1 MKGRLNMNKHNQYSE
16 KRKNSY
22 QSHDFSH
29 DLQSVMKKERHTL
42 LFLPILFLAL
52 LLTVFIVWSYFSDL
66 EEIIRG
72 QGTIIPSSR
81 EQVIQSID
89 PGNIEEMFVKEGDI
103 VEKGQILLKLD
114 DARSMAILRE
124 SQAKV
129 QNLEAIYI
137 RLYSESRN
145 EEPDFSTV
153 NDQKLV
159 EREINAFNAK
169 KRQRD
174 EAIAGL
180 TQSKNLLD
188 REIAIT
194 RPLAKEG
201 LVSHVEV
208 LRMERQSVELATQIN
223 ERENNYIAEANEEL
237 IRVGS
242 ELAQAKENM
251 RMREDHVIR
260 SEIHAPVRGIVKNIK
275 ITTVGGVVNTGQDIL
290 EIIPLDDK
298 LMVEAY
304 IRPQDVAFLRPEMP
318 AVVKITAYDY
328 AIYGGL
334 KGTVKLISPDTLSN
348 DAQRNEL
355 KLNQEETFYR
365 IIVETETN
373 YLLDKNNNKMDII
386 PGMIASVDIKTGEKS
401 VFDYLIKPITRM
413 KQALT
418 ER

>member
-1 MKGRLNMNKHNQYSE
+1 MKGRLNMNKHKKSSE
-16 KRKNSY
+16 RSKNSY

-52 LLTVFIVWSYFSDL
+52 LLTVFIIWAYFSDL

-114 DARSMAILRE
+114 DARSMAVLRE

-159 EREINAFNAK
+159 EREMNAFNAK

-180 TQSKNLLD
+180 RQSKNLLD

-201 LVSHVEV
+201 LVSHVEL
-208 LRMERQSVELATQIN
+208 LRMEIQSVELATQIN

-251 RMREDHVIR
+251 GMREDHVIR

-348 DAQRNEL
+348 NNQRNDL

>member
-1 MKGRLNMNKHNQYSE
+1 MNKHKQSSE
-16 KRKNSY
+16 KSKNSY

-52 LLTVFIVWSYFSDL
+52 LLTVFIIWAYFSDL

-114 DARSMAILRE
+114 DARSMAVLRE

-145 EEPDFSTV
+145 EEPDFSAV

-159 EREINAFNAK
+159 EREMNAFNAK

-180 TQSKNLLD
+180 RQSKNLLD

-201 LVSHVEV
+201 LVSHVEL

-251 RMREDHVIR
+251 GMREDHVIR

-348 DAQRNEL
+348 NNQRNDL

>member
-1 MKGRLNMNKHNQYSE
+1 MNKHKKSSE
-16 KRKNSY
+16 RSKNSY

-52 LLTVFIVWSYFSDL
+52 LLTVFIIWAYFSDL

-114 DARSMAILRE
+114 DARSMAVLRE

-159 EREINAFNAK
+159 EREMNAFNAK

-180 TQSKNLLD
+180 RQSKNLLD

-201 LVSHVEV
+201 LVSHVEL
-208 LRMERQSVELATQIN
+208 LRMEIQSVELATQIN

-251 RMREDHVIR
+251 GMREDHVIR

-348 DAQRNEL
+348 NNQRNDL

>member
-1 MKGRLNMNKHNQYSE
+1 MKGRLNMNKHKQSSE
-16 KRKNSY
+16 KSKNSY

-52 LLTVFIVWSYFSDL
+52 LLTVFIIWAYFSDL

-114 DARSMAILRE
+114 DARSMAVLRE

-145 EEPDFSTV
+145 EEPDFSAV

-159 EREINAFNAK
+159 EREMNAFNAK

-180 TQSKNLLD
+180 RQSKNLLD

-251 RMREDHVIR
+251 GMREDHVIR

-348 DAQRNEL
+348 NNQRNDL

>member
-1 MKGRLNMNKHNQYSE
+1 MSEHDKSSNQKRNKF
-16 KRKNSY
+16 

-29 DLQSVMKKERHTL
+29 DLESVMKRESHTL
-42 LFLPILFLAL
+42 LFLPIIFLAL
-52 LLTVFIVWSYFSDL
+52 LLTVFIIWAYNSDL

-89 PGNIEEMFVKEGDI
+89 PGNIKKMFVKEGDI

-129 QNLEAIYI
+129 QNLEAISI
-137 RLYSESRN
+137 RLYGESRDQR
-145 EEPDFSTV
+145 PDFSMI
-153 NDQKLV
+153 NDPNLV
-159 EREINAFNAK
+159 EREMNAFNAK
-169 KRQRD
+169 KIQRD

-180 TQSKNLLD
+180 RQSKNLLD

-194 RPLAKEG
+194 KPLAKEG
-201 LVSHVEV
+201 LISNVDV
-208 LRMERQSVELATQIN
+208 LRMERQSVELSTQIN
-223 ERENNYIAEANEEL
+223 ERENNYIAEANNEL
-237 IRVGS
+237 IRVES
-242 ELAQAKENM
+242 ELAQAEENM
-251 RMREDHVIR
+251 RMREDPVAR
-260 SEIHAPVRGIVKNIK
+260 SEIHAPMRGIVKNIK

-304 IRPQDVAFLRPEMP
+304 IRPQDVAFLRPGMP

-334 KGTVKLISPDTLSN
+334 NGIVKLISPDTLSN
-348 DAQRNEL
+348 DNRRNDL

-373 YLLDKNNNKMDII
+373 YLLDKNNQKMDII

-413 KQALT
+413 KQALS

>member
-1 MKGRLNMNKHNQYSE
+1 MNKHKKSSE
-16 KRKNSY
+16 RSKNSY

-52 LLTVFIVWSYFSDL
+52 LLTVFIIWAYFSDL

-114 DARSMAILRE
+114 DARSMAVLRE

-145 EEPDFSTV
+145 EEPDFSAV

-159 EREINAFNAK
+159 EREMNAFNAK

-180 TQSKNLLD
+180 RQSKNLLD

-251 RMREDHVIR
+251 GMREDHVIR

-348 DAQRNEL
+348 NNQRNDL

>member
-1 MKGRLNMNKHNQYSE
+1 MNKHKQSSE
-16 KRKNSY
+16 KSKNSY

-52 LLTVFIVWSYFSDL
+52 LLTVFIIWAYFSDL

-114 DARSMAILRE
+114 DARSMAVLRE

-145 EEPDFSTV
+145 EEPDFSAV

-159 EREINAFNAK
+159 EREMNAFNAK

-180 TQSKNLLD
+180 RQSKNLLD

-251 RMREDHVIR
+251 GMREDHVIR

-348 DAQRNEL
+348 NNQRNDL

>member
-1 MKGRLNMNKHNQYSE
+1 
-16 KRKNSY
+16 
-22 QSHDFSH
+22 
-29 DLQSVMKKERHTL
+29 
-42 LFLPILFLAL
+42 
-52 LLTVFIVWSYFSDL
+52 
-66 EEIIRG
+66 
-72 QGTIIPSSR
+72 
-81 EQVIQSID
+81 
-89 PGNIEEMFVKEGDI
+89 
-103 VEKGQILLKLD
+103 
-114 DARSMAILRE
+114 
-124 SQAKV
+124 
-129 QNLEAIYI
+129 
-137 RLYSESRN
+137 
-145 EEPDFSTV
+145 
-153 NDQKLV
+153 
-159 EREINAFNAK
+159 
-169 KRQRD
+169 
-174 EAIAGL
+174 
-180 TQSKNLLD
+180 
-188 REIAIT
+188 
-194 RPLAKEG
+194 
-201 LVSHVEV
+201 
-208 LRMERQSVELATQIN
+208 
-223 ERENNYIAEANEEL
+223 
-237 IRVGS
+237 
-242 ELAQAKENM
+242 
-251 RMREDHVIR
+251 MREDHVIR

>member
-1 MKGRLNMNKHNQYSE
+1 MKGRLNMNKHKQSSE
-16 KRKNSY
+16 RSKNSY

-52 LLTVFIVWSYFSDL
+52 LLTVFIIWAYFSDL

-114 DARSMAILRE
+114 DARSMAVLRE

-145 EEPDFSTV
+145 EEPDFSAV

-159 EREINAFNAK
+159 EREMNAFNAK

-180 TQSKNLLD
+180 RQSKNLLD

-251 RMREDHVIR
+251 GMREDHVIR

-348 DAQRNEL
+348 NNQRNDL